1 MCGIVAIIGKE
12 NACRHVLDGLKKLEY
27 RGYDSAGLAYIYDKK
42 MFNIKSVGK
51 LNKLINAI
59 EESKFS
65 KLESSKVAIGHTRWA
80 THGKVNIKNAHPIIY
95 DKKVAVVHNGIIENY
110 EKIKE
115 KSFLKSYDF
124 ETTTDTEVIPVLI
137 DNFVKKG
144 KSFFESAKSTLKI
157 IDGAYAFA
165 AIHQD
170 FPNEIFV
177 SRNTSPLVIGIG
189 SDFKVVG
196 SDSHSITQLVNQ
208 VIYLEDGDY
217 AIIRNKEIEIFDKK
231 DEKTHR
237 KIVNVNTDIGFVSKD
252 GFRHF
257 MEKEIFEQP
266 NVLINTISSLLQEND
281 KIDIS
286 TQKIGI
292 KKNNAILISAAGTS
306 FYAAIVA
313 KYWIEK
319 IANIAVSVEL
329 ASEYRYRNPSN
340 VGFSS
345 MIVISQSGES
355 IDTLMAMRE
364 AKKLNLKT
372 TAIVNVEG
380 STIDREADYSLY
392 TRVGPEIGVASTKS
406 FTSQL
411 TVLFL
416 IAIKL
421 ANENKTINHKEYQS
435 FIKLT
440 KSLPNSLSKCLKMND
455 EIINIAQKI
464 KNTSNTIFLGRGYLY
479 PLALEGALKLK
490 EISYIHAEGFAAGEM
505 KHGPIALIE
514 ENLPVIMFLI
524 SDGLEDKSISNL
536 QEAVSRGARTIL
548 IGDRKSIK
556 KAKFVNYSIEIPEF
570 EKKFASTFSP
580 ILMAIPAQL
589 LAYHVARERGTDV
602 DQPRNLAKS
611 VTVE

>member
-12 NACRHVLDGLKKLEY
+12 NACEHVLNGLKKLEY
-27 RGYDSAGLAYIYDKK
+27 RGYDSAGLAYISDKK
-42 MFNIKSVGK
+42 MFNVRSVGK
-51 LNKLINAI
+51 LNKLIKVI
-59 EESKFS
+59 SESKYS
-65 KLESSKVAIGHTRWA
+65 KLESSKIAIGHTRWA
-80 THGKVNIKNAHPIIY
+80 THGKVNIKNTHPIIY
-95 DKKVAVVHNGIIENY
+95 DKKIAVVHNGIIENY
-110 EKIKE
+110 EKLKA
-115 KSFLKSYDF
+115 KSFLKSYNF

-137 DNFVKKG
+137 DSFVSNG
-144 KSFFESAKSTLKI
+144 KNFFESAKSTLKLME
-157 IDGAYAFA
+157 GAYAFA

-177 SRNTSPLVIGIG
+177 ARNTSPLVIGVG
-189 SDFKVVG
+189 QDFKVVG

-217 AIIRNKEIEIFDKK
+217 AIIRDKEIEIYDKK
-231 DEKTHR
+231 DEITNR
-237 KIVNVNTDIGFVSKD
+237 KIVNVNTDIGVVTKD
-252 GFRHF
+252 GYRHF

-286 TQKIGI
+286 TQKMGI
-292 KKNNAILISAAGTS
+292 KKNKSILISAAGTS
-306 FYAAIVA
+306 FYAAVVA

-319 IANIAVSVEL
+319 IANISVSVEL

-340 VGFSS
+340 IGFSS

-355 IDTLMAMRE
+355 IDTLMAMRQ

-380 STIDREADYSLY
+380 STIDREADYSIY

-416 IAIKL
+416 ISIKL
-421 ANENKTINHKEYQS
+421 ANENNSINNKDYKNFVRLIKT
-435 FIKLT
+435 
-440 KSLPNSLSKCLKMND
+440 LPNSLSKCLKINSD
-455 EIINIAQKI
+455 IINIAQKI
-464 KNTSNTIFLGRGYLY
+464 KNTSHTIFLGRGYLY

-548 IGDRKSIK
+548 IADKESIA
-556 KAKFVNYSIEIPEF
+556 KAKFVNFAIEIPEF
-570 EKKFASTFSP
+570 EKKFVTTFSP

>member
-1 MCGIVAIIGKE
+1 
-12 NACRHVLDGLKKLEY
+12 
-27 RGYDSAGLAYIYDKK
+27 
-42 MFNIKSVGK
+42 
-51 LNKLINAI
+51 
-59 EESKFS
+59 
-65 KLESSKVAIGHTRWA
+65 
-80 THGKVNIKNAHPIIY
+80 
-95 DKKVAVVHNGIIENY
+95 
-110 EKIKE
+110 
-115 KSFLKSYDF
+115 
-124 ETTTDTEVIPVLI
+124 
-137 DNFVKKG
+137 
-144 KSFFESAKSTLKI
+144 
-157 IDGAYAFA
+157 
-165 AIHQD
+165 
-170 FPNEIFV
+170 
-177 SRNTSPLVIGIG
+177 
-189 SDFKVVG
+189 
-196 SDSHSITQLVNQ
+196 
-208 VIYLEDGDY
+208 
-217 AIIRNKEIEIFDKK
+217 
-231 DEKTHR
+231 
-237 KIVNVNTDIGFVSKD
+237 
-252 GFRHF
+252 

-281 KIDIS
+281 KIDIN

-455 EIINIAQKI
+455 EIIDIAQK
-464 KNTSNTIFLGRGYLY
+464 
-479 PLALEGALKLK
+479 LK
-490 EISYIHAEGFAAGEM
+490 IH
-505 KHGPIALIE
+505 LIQ
-514 ENLPVIMFLI
+514 F
-524 SDGLEDKSISNL
+524 
-536 QEAVSRGARTIL
+536 
-548 IGDRKSIK
+548 
-556 KAKFVNYSIEIPEF
+556 F
-570 EKKFASTFSP
+570 
-580 ILMAIPAQL
+580 
-589 LAYHVARERGTDV
+589 
-602 DQPRNLAKS
+602 
-611 VTVE
+611 